1 MWVKPLHFIFIDQ
14 VTSLRSRLR
23 ADESSASA
31 EQNELVAEL
40 RQEGEKERLVLESQN
55 EALSEEI
62 SQLRNSVNEL
72 QVSVLS
78 VVW

>member
-1 MWVKPLHFIFIDQ
+1 MWVKPLNFIFIDQ